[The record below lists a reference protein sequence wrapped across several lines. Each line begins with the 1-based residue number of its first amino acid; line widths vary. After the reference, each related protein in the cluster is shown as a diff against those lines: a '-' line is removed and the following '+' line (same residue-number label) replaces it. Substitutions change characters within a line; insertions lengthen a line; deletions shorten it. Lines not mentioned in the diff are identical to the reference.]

1 MIQINKIK
9 LVNQVSD
16 HQVHQRGE
24 GHLQHRSILGQEG
37 KNVSGWS
44 STINDHP
51 GWSSGYKTFNHHEY
65 DQHFPGIA

>member
-24 GHLQHRSILGQEG
+24 SHLQHGSILGQEG
-37 KNVSGWS
+37 KNLSGWS
-44 STINDHP
+44 SR
-51 GWSSGYKTFNHHEY
+51 YKTFKNQKY
-65 DQHFPGIA
+65 DQDFPGTA